1 VETGVFPLYE
11 VENGKYRVSP
21 DMPKKLKL
29 VKDYF
34 KAQGRFRHLGET
46 EIQYIQDKVKS
57 EYQKILDKAKYLKAW
72 D

>member
-1 VETGVFPLYE
+1 MSSE
-11 VENGKYRVSP
+11 
-21 DMPKKLKL
+21 MPKKLKP

-34 KAQGRFRHLGET
+34 KAQGRFRHLGEE
-46 EIQYIQDKVKS
+46 EIKMIQHKVEN

>member
-11 VENGKYRVSP
+11 VENGKYKVSSE
-21 DMPKKLKL
+21 MPKKLKPI
-29 VKDYF
+29 KDYF
-34 KAQGRFRHLGET
+34 KAQGRFRHLGEE
-46 EIQYIQDKVKS
+46 EIKMIQGRVVS